1 MTRQMTRRSPCSRE
15 STASCLSVSKVAWRQ
30 ESFSYEAKFKG
41 SGIVSLPNE
50 RRRAIRLL
58 VMCAIVRMGRS
69 RHSQRDRRA
78 VSKRSNTISRPDR
91 SGPLW
96 IKWKKFFWSR
106 RDVIQHFELRD
117 DLLTNMDHLKSL
129 IREVPDFPK
138 PGINF
143 YDITTLL
150 KHPEGLRNTVD
161 ALAAQFEGERVDSVI
176 GVEARGFI
184 FAPALAYH
192 LGAGFVP
199 VRKPRKLP
207 AECASISYDLEY
219 GQDTLEIHRDAIG
232 DGHRVLIA
240 DDLLATGGT
249 ARAVVDLVEQLGGT
263 VVGLVFVVELE
274 FLPGREKL
282 AGYDVRSLIKYQS

>member
-1 MTRQMTRRSPCSRE
+1 M
-15 STASCLSVSKVAWRQ
+15 
-30 ESFSYEAKFKG
+30 
-41 SGIVSLPNE
+41 
-50 RRRAIRLL
+50 
-58 VMCAIVRMGRS
+58 
-69 RHSQRDRRA
+69 
-78 VSKRSNTISRPDR
+78 
-91 SGPLW
+91 
-96 IKWKKFFWSR
+96 
-106 RDVIQHFELRD
+106 D
-117 DLLTNMDHLKSL
+117 DLKQL

-150 KHPEGLRNTVD
+150 KHPDGLRKTVD
-161 ALAAQFEGERVDSVI
+161 ALAKEYDGEQVDTVI

-199 VRKPRKLP
+199 VRKPKKLP

-219 GQDTLEIHRDAIG
+219 GQDTLEIHRDAVG
-232 DGHRVLIA
+232 NGHRVIIA

-249 ARAVVDLVEQLGGT
+249 AKAVCDLVEGLGGT

-274 FLPGREKL
+274 FLPGRQKL

>member
-1 MTRQMTRRSPCSRE
+1 M
-15 STASCLSVSKVAWRQ
+15 
-30 ESFSYEAKFKG
+30 
-41 SGIVSLPNE
+41 
-50 RRRAIRLL
+50 
-58 VMCAIVRMGRS
+58 
-69 RHSQRDRRA
+69 
-78 VSKRSNTISRPDR
+78 
-91 SGPLW
+91 
-96 IKWKKFFWSR
+96 
-106 RDVIQHFELRD
+106 D
-117 DLLTNMDHLKSL
+117 DLKSL

-150 KHPEGLRNTVD
+150 KHPEGLRRAVD
-161 ALAAQFEGERVDSVI
+161 GLSEQFRGVKVDTVI
-176 GVEARGFI
+176 GIEARGFI

-207 AECASISYDLEY
+207 AECASVSYDLEY
-219 GQDTLEIHRDAIG
+219 GRDTLEIHRDAVG
-232 DGHRVLIA
+232 AGHRAIIA

-249 ARAVVDLVEQLGGT
+249 AKAVVDLVEGLGGE

-274 FLPGREKL
+274 FLPGRQRL